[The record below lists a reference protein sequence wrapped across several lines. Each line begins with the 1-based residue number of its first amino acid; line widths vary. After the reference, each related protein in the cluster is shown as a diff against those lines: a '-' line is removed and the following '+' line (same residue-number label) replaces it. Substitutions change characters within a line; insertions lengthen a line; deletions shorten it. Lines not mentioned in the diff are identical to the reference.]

1 MKAFGLPPTSPLIQK
16 MNDFQ
21 WSYCFLNLAKDAEED
36 DEMFR
41 MRAKYSGLFINPEAV
56 KQVSEAERSELD
68 RDKLRR
74 QKIVDNGGYDATD
87 AFMAEL
93 NAAMNGEQ
101 FMELPNENDRR
112 GNVDMSSD
120 EFLAM
125 CMQEFNDSEE
135 NNNFNDESNNNFNN
149 NKSDNIFDNPPAGF
163 TLLPDDDDLDI
174 IITDDDDD

>member
-56 KQVSEAERSELD
+56 KQVSEAEKSELD

-112 GNVDMSSD
+112 GNDMSSD

-125 CMQEFNDSEE
+125 CIQEFNDSEE
-135 NNNFNDESNNNFNN
+135 NNNFNNESNNDFNN

-163 TLLPDDDDLDI
+163 TLLPDDDSDLDI
-174 IITDDDDD
+174 IIADDD

>member
-1 MKAFGLPPTSPLIQK
+1 
-16 MNDFQ
+16 
-21 WSYCFLNLAKDAEED
+21 
-36 DEMFR
+36 
-41 MRAKYSGLFINPEAV
+41 
-56 KQVSEAERSELD
+56 
-68 RDKLRR
+68 
-74 QKIVDNGGYDATD
+74 
-87 AFMAEL
+87 MAEL

-135 NNNFNDESNNNFNN
+135 NNDFNNESNNNFNN

-163 TLLPDDDDLDI
+163 TLLPDDDNDLDI
-174 IITDDDDD
+174 IIADDD

>member
-1 MKAFGLPPTSPLIQK
+1 MKAFGLPPTSPLIKK
-16 MNDFQ
+16 MNDYQ
-21 WSYCFLNLAKDAEED
+21 WSYCFLNLAKDIEEED
-36 DEMFR
+36 EIFR
-41 MRAKYSGLFINPEAV
+41 MRAKYNGLFINPEAV
-56 KQVSEAERSELD
+56 KQISEAEKKGM
-68 RDKLRR
+68 DKDKIRR
-74 QKIVDNGGYDATD
+74 QQIIDNGGYDATD

-125 CMQEFNDSEE
+125 CIKEFNDSEE
-135 NNNFNDESNNNFNN
+135 NNDFNN
-149 NKSDNIFDNPPAGF
+149 KKTDNIFDNPPPGF

-174 IITDDDDD
+174 IIVDDD